1 LSNSTKE
8 YLELINDEAM
18 YCDGFDDAI
27 IGFVQGANYNTVA
40 LYDSAKCIEIL
51 MERDGMD
58 LAEAEEFFEFNTLGA
73 YVGENTP
80 LFATLLDE

>member
-1 LSNSTKE
+1 MSNNTKE
-8 YLELINDEAM
+8 YLELINEEAM

-27 IGFVQGANYNTVA
+27 IGFVQGANCNTVA

-51 MERDGMD
+51 MERDGME
-58 LAEAEEFFEFNTLGA
+58 LFEAEEFFEFNTIRA